1 LLPQT
6 GPCVIFKGDILMAEN
21 IWLTALRIFIYG
33 FGTVFIGLV
42 TLMYCVKL
50 MSAVI
55 LKMEGSKKND

>member
-1 LLPQT
+1 
-6 GPCVIFKGDILMAEN
+6 MAEN